1 MIMQRRNLLLAFGLT
16 VLSLSGIATA
26 TDPLNTDALKST
38 ATSAMNSASGSLT
51 GMLAS
56 KLGVTQNQAEGG
68 VGSMLKLAQEK
79 LSAGDFDQVAKAIP
93 GAQKYLDK
101 AKSLGA
107 YTGALQN
114 LGGLKGAFTKLG
126 ISPETADKFMPAV
139 TNYVS
144 KIGGSKTGALLK
156 SALSS

>member
-1 MIMQRRNLLLAFGLT
+1 MQRNMVCAVAVT
-16 VLSLSGIATA
+16 VLSLSGAASA
-26 TDPLNTDALKST
+26 TDPLNTDALKAT
-38 ATSAMNSASGSLT
+38 ASSAMNSASGSVT

-68 VGSMLKLAQEK
+68 VGSILKLAQEK
-79 LSAGDFDQVAKAIP
+79 LTAGDFDQVAKAIP

-101 AKSLGA
+101 AKALGA

-114 LGGLKGAFTKLG
+114 LGGLKGAFSKLG
-126 ISPETADKFMPAV
+126 IPPETTEKFIPYV

>member
-1 MIMQRRNLLLAFGLT
+1 MQRNMIFALGLT
-16 VLSLSGIATA
+16 VLSLSGAA
-26 TDPLNTDALKST
+26 LAADPLNTDALKST

-101 AKSLGA
+101 AKALGA
-107 YTGALQN
+107 YTGALNN
-114 LGGLKGAFTKLG
+114 LGGLNGALSKLG
-126 ISPETADKFMPAV
+126 IPPETAAKFVPAV
-139 TNYVS
+139 TNYVG

-156 SALSS
+156 SALGS

>member
-1 MIMQRRNLLLAFGLT
+1 MQRIKLLIAFTL
-16 VLSLSGIATA
+16 VSLPLSMTA
-26 TDPLNTDALKST
+26 SAADPLNTDALKST
-38 ATSAMNSASGSLT
+38 ANSAMNSASGSLT
-51 GMLAS
+51 SMLSS

-68 VGSMLKLAQEK
+68 VGSILKLAQEK

-93 GAQKYLDK
+93 GASKYLDK

-107 YTGALQN
+107 YTGALGN
-114 LGGLKGAFTKLG
+114 LAGLNGALSKLG
-126 ISPETADKFMPAV
+126 IPPETSAKLIPAV
-139 TNYVS
+139 TNYVG

>member
-1 MIMQRRNLLLAFGLT
+1 MQRRNLLIAFGLT
-16 VLSLSGIATA
+16 LCSLAGTA
-26 TDPLNTDALKST
+26 SAADPLNTDALKST

-101 AKSLGA
+101 AKALGA
-107 YTGALQN
+107 YTGALNN
-114 LGGLKGAFTKLG
+114 LGGLNGALAKLG
-126 ISPETADKFMPAV
+126 IPPDTAAKFVPAV

-144 KIGGSKTGALLK
+144 KLGGSKTGALLK
-156 SALSS
+156 SALGS

>member
-1 MIMQRRNLLLAFGLT
+1 MQRRKLLIATGITL
-16 VLSLSGIATA
+16 LSLSGAATA
-26 TDPLNTDALKST
+26 TDPLSTDALKST
-38 ATSAMNSASGSLT
+38 ATSAMNAASGSLT
-51 GMLAS
+51 SMLAS

-68 VGSMLKLAQEK
+68 VGSILKLAQEK

-93 GAQKYLDK
+93 GASKYLDK

-107 YTGALQN
+107 YAGSLQN

-126 ISPETADKFMPAV
+126 ISPETTDKFIPLV
-139 TNYVS
+139 TNYVG

-156 SALSS
+156 SALSG

>member
-1 MIMQRRNLLLAFGLT
+1 MQRNMVFAFGLA
-16 VLSLSGIATA
+16 VLSLSGAA
-26 TDPLNTDALKST
+26 SAADPLNTDALKST

-68 VGSMLKLAQEK
+68 VGSILKLAQEK
-79 LSAGDFDQVAKAIP
+79 LSAGDYAQVAKAIP

-114 LGGLKGAFTKLG
+114 MGGLNGALAKLG
-126 ISPETADKFMPAV
+126 IPPETSAKFIPLV
-139 TNYVS
+139 TDYVG
-144 KIGGSKTGALLK
+144 KLGGSKTGALLK
-156 SALSS
+156 SVLSN